1 MTQSSINVICSGG
14 LQTEPNRYA
23 LTGPIAESTFRNI
36 HADWAIF
43 SVRSLTSG
51 GKLYDVHYSETALRN
66 VMLENAAKSLF
77 LCDGSKLG
85 TDSPYYQCS
94 LDDVDYMVCNS
105 KESKKYLKDYPGLK
119 LL

>member
-36 HADWAIF
+36 HADWAVF

-51 GKLYDVHYSETALRN
+51 GKLYDVHYSET
-66 VMLENAAKSLF
+66 AKSLF